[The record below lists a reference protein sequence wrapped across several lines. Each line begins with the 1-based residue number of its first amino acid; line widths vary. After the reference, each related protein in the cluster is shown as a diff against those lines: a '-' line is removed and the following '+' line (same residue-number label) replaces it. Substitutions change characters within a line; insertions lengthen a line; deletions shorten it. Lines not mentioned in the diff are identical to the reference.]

1 MVVTSAGV
9 AAVPGITASIS
20 EEGYLCLSYMG
31 TDPPSQVVSTTKA
44 ALNYD
49 NMDEEHRR
57 LLTVIRRLLTREVS
71 LQVFSSSYDMYPPPH
86 TLTREVS
93 LQVFSSSYDMYPPPH
108 TLTREVSLQIASFYA
123 PKRQAV

>member
-1 MVVTSAGV
+1 
-9 AAVPGITASIS
+9 
-20 EEGYLCLSYMG
+20 
-31 TDPPSQVVSTTKA
+31 
-44 ALNYD
+44 
-49 NMDEEHRR
+49 
-57 LLTVIRRLLTREVS
+57 
-71 LQVFSSSYDMYPPPH
+71 MYPPPH